1 MRTVLLATVAALA
14 LWALAPSALADA
26 VSGRE
31 LYTNCK
37 SIKPRCLAYLHA
49 YDDTL
54 LAMREIGHGI
64 DRKDL
69 ISASE
74 AFAPCSESLTFEQL
88 RAVYVRFAEKNPE
101 ILGNN
106 AAMVLAAAIT
116 ETFPCSK
123 HSVRID

>member
-1 MRTVLLATVAALA
+1 MRTLQLATVTVLA
-14 LWALAPSALADA
+14 LCALAPSASADA

-69 ISASE
+69 ISA
-74 AFAPCSESLTFEQL
+74 ADALAPCSEPLTSNNYGLFM
-88 RAVYVRFAEKNPE
+88 FASPKKTP
-101 ILGNN
+101 IFL
-106 AAMVLAAAIT
+106 AAMPRWYWL
-116 ETFPCSK
+116 PQ
-123 HSVRID
+123 

>member
-1 MRTVLLATVAALA
+1 VRTLLLGTVAALA
-14 LWALAPSALADA
+14 LSAIAPPALADA

-54 LAMREIGHGI
+54 VAIREIGHGI

-69 ISASE
+69 ISAAD

-88 RAVYVRFAEKNPE
+88 RAVYVRYAEKNPE
-101 ILGNN
+101 ILGSN
-106 AAMVLAAAIT
+106 AAIVLTAAIT
-116 ETFPCSK
+116 ETFPCK
-123 HSVRID
+123 KVRID

>member
-1 MRTVLLATVAALA
+1 VRTLLLGTVAVLA
-14 LWALAPSALADA
+14 LSALAPSALADA

-54 LAMREIGHGI
+54 VAMREIGHGI

-69 ISASE
+69 ISAAD
-74 AFAPCSESLTFEQL
+74 AFAPCSQSLTFEQL
-88 RAVYVRFAEKNPE
+88 RGVYVRYAEKYPE
-101 ILGNN
+101 ILGSN
-106 AAMVLAAAIT
+106 AAIVLTAAIT
-116 ETFPCSK
+116 ETFPCKRPSA
-123 HSVRID
+123 RID

>member
-1 MRTVLLATVAALA
+1 MRTLLLATVTVLA
-14 LWALAPSALADA
+14 LCALAPSTLADA

-69 ISASE
+69 ISAAD

-101 ILGNN
+101 ILGSN
-106 AAMVLAAAIT
+106 AAIVLTAAIT
-116 ETFPCSK
+116 ETFPCKK
-123 HSVRID
+123 HSARID

>member
-1 MRTVLLATVAALA
+1 MRTLQLATVTVLA
-14 LWALAPSALADA
+14 LCALAPSASADA

-69 ISASE
+69 ISA
-74 AFAPCSESLTFEQL
+74 ADALAPCSEPLTFEQL
-88 RAVYVRFAEKNPE
+88 RAVYVRFAEKNPD
-101 ILGNN
+101 ILGSN

-116 ETFPCSK
+116 ETFPCKK
-123 HSVRID
+123 HSARID